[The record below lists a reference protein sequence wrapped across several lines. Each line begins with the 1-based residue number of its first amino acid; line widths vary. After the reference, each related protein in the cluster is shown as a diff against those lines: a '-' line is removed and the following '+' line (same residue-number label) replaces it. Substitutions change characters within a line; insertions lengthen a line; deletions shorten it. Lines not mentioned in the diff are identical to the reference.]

1 MSLEFACTN
10 PECEKALSIS
20 DEYAGKKIRCPGCRT
35 VMTAP
40 LPGDAT
46 VVMREES
53 ESSPSS
59 GAKAEK
65 AALQE
70 IGEYE
75 VVNKLGQGGMGAVF
89 EAVHVKLGRKVALK
103 VLNRKLTDNPNAL
116 ARFQREAKSAAAMN
130 HRNIIG
136 VYDIGEDQGTHYFS
150 MEFVDGESVRERIE
164 REGQLPLTD
173 TLDMI
178 GSVAEALQ
186 YAHERSFIHRDIKP
200 ENIMLTSSG
209 DVKLAD
215 LGLAKSLE
223 DDIAVTAT
231 GTGLGTPYY
240 MAPEQSMDAAHVDH
254 RADIYA
260 LGITMLHMVTGKR
273 PYDGKSALEIV
284 KKHLQDPLPTGE
296 ELGTPLPETIEQV
309 VRKMCA
315 KERDDRYADYAE
327 LLEELRAA
335 SEEEAPAE
343 EEEAP
348 EEELPAER
356 DEGGPSEE
364 QEAPAEQSDALAK
377 PKKKKKKKKKKK
389 GKTSAEPSV
398 SSTRTRR
405 SRLERA
411 KQTGGQN
418 ELIKTVAIGVA
429 IALVIAAVI
438 LALLSGGE

>member
-20 DEYAGKKIRCPGCRT
+20 DEYAGKKIRCPGCRA

-40 LPGDAT
+40 LPGDVTA
-46 VVMREES
+46 VLREES
-53 ESSPSS
+53 EPSPSS
-59 GAKAEK
+59 GTKAEK

-75 VVNKLGQGGMGAVF
+75 IVDKLGQGGMGAVF

-103 VLNRKLTDNPNAL
+103 VLNRKLTENPNAL
-116 ARFQREAKSAAAMN
+116 ARFRREAKSAAAMN
-130 HRNIIG
+130 HPNIIG

-150 MEFVDGESVRERIE
+150 MEFVDGESVQERIK
-164 REGQLPLTD
+164 REGQLSPRA
-173 TLDMI
+173 TLEI
-178 GSVAEALQ
+178 VESVAKALQ

-200 ENIMLTSSG
+200 ENIMLTSTG

-240 MAPEQSMDAAHVDH
+240 MAPEQSMDAAHADH

-260 LGITMLHMVTGKR
+260 LGITTLHMATGKR
-273 PYDGKSALEIV
+273 PFDGKSALEIV

-296 ELGTPLPETIEQV
+296 ELGTALPEGIERII
-309 VRKMCA
+309 RKMCA
-315 KERDDRYADYAE
+315 KDKEDRYPDYAE
-327 LLEELRAA
+327 LLDDLRAVR
-335 SEEEAPAE
+335 EGETPAE

-348 EEELPAER
+348 EEELPAEK
-356 DEGGPSEE
+356 DEGLAEE
-364 QEAPAEQSDALAK
+364 RAAPPEEPETPAK
-377 PKKKKKKKKKKK
+377 PKKRKKKKKKK
-389 GKTSAEPSV
+389 TSAERSM

-411 KQTGGQN
+411 KQASGPN
-418 ELIKTVAIGVA
+418 ELIKTIAIGVA
-429 IALVIAAVI
+429 IALVIAAIVM
-438 LALLSGGE
+438 ALLAGGG